1 MIKSFRVLMLA
12 FIFSLVLAWPVLA
25 QGPELLAVDAHY
37 ESHRASIES
46 FQADYL
52 EQHGHYYQMFW
63 SHTYVPTAGEYALID
78 NIGSRPDD
86 QDEKAIYL
94 WQNTTLPITLD
105 YRLRIDVH
113 DGTGGAGYLLNLQT
127 AVTSTQVFSR
137 YTMTHRVIWDRII
150 DGPALSVEWR
160 PVYTVTWL
168 EWRRV
173 VT

>member
-37 ESHRASIES
+37 ESHRASIEA
-46 FQADYL
+46 FQADHL

-63 SHTYVPTAGEYALID
+63 SHTYVPTAGEHALID

-94 WQNTTLPITLD
+94 WQNTTLPITAVVNPLFQ
-105 YRLRIDVH
+105 IKSM
-113 DGTGGAGYLLNLQT
+113 TTSTANWLNLKRNIP
-127 AVTSTQVFSR
+127 TSLNQILPRSVLE
-137 YTMTHRVIWDRII
+137 MT
-150 DGPALSVEWR
+150 
-160 PVYTVTWL
+160 
-168 EWRRV
+168 
-173 VT
+173 